1 MKVIISGGGT
11 GGHIYPALS
20 ICRALKEREAA
31 EVLYVGKK
39 DSLEEELAKKAGID
53 FASVESAGFPRKV
66 GIKMIKALFVLFKG
80 ILSSFSILKKFSPDI
95 VMGTGGFVSVPIV
108 FSAQLKKIP
117 TAVHEANGVAGLA
130 NKLLAKRAKL
140 IFLTLKETKIS
151 TKGRIVF
158 SGNPVRDE
166 FLKPLKVQ
174 EKNKNFVLSFGGSGG
189 QKGLNDSLSDII
201 KGDLL
206 DDDTELIHIT
216 GRRFYKSFLEGL
228 GDYRTDKYKV
238 LEYSDDIANLMRVSD
253 IIIGSSGM
261 MTITEITASGKPSIL
276 IPKPYTTENH
286 QEFNAR
292 ALEKAGASVVFLE
305 RDLNAEVLSK
315 CLRELLADKD
325 KLSEMGANSKK
336 LFKENSDAIIC
347 DELKSLITK

>member
-20 ICRALKEREAA
+20 ICRALKERNS

-305 RDLNAEVLSK
+305 RNLNAEVLSK